1 MTTSLLPRR
10 FTVAIACAALAAVAL
25 ALGTLAGWWSREPGV
40 AGAPTPQ
47 QESFHQANVALAV
60 ATLVAVG
67 LAAAA
72 ARAAHSRLRA
82 MEHAVDAAA
91 TRATA
96 AARQLADAGRAVAAG
111 CTAQG
116 SSVTETGAALEQM
129 SAMIRS
135 TADNAAQAKDLA
147 AQARSAANA
156 GAATMAEMNGA
167 MRAIETSSGEVAK
180 IVKQIDQIAF
190 QTNILALNAA
200 VEAARAGE
208 AGAGFAVVADEVRSL
223 AQRSAAAARETAEKI
238 ATAIASSQHGSA
250 SCGRVEKS
258 LGEIAAKVSAADGLV
273 ADIATAAREQA
284 QGIRE
289 IGAAVARMDS
299 ATQET
304 AATAERAATVAAGLA
319 AEVEAWRDH
328 TDIHRAH
335 EAVAARTPVA
345 EPVKAIEAPPS
356 VARPVP
362 RRVPPRT
369 RAPLIPMPGDPAP
382 GPDAEERH
390 FRDF

>member
-1 MTTSLLPRR
+1 MNTALLPQR
-10 FTVAIACAALAAVAL
+10 FTAAVTFAALAAVAL
-25 ALGTLAGWWSREPGV
+25 ALGTLAGWWSHQPRV
-40 AGAPTPQ
+40 AGASTPQ
-47 QESFHQANVALAV
+47 PETLHQANVALAV
-60 ATLVAVG
+60 ATLLALG

-72 ARAAHSRLRA
+72 ARSARSRLRA
-82 MEHAVDAAA
+82 MENAVDAAA
-91 TRATA
+91 MRATA

-147 AQARSAANA
+147 TQARSAANA
-156 GAATMAEMNGA
+156 GAATMTEMNAA

-208 AGAGFAVVADEVRSL
+208 AGTGFAVVADEVRSL

-238 ATAIASSQHGSA
+238 AAAIASSQQGSA

-273 ADIATAAREQA
+273 AEIATAAREQA

-289 IGAAVARMDS
+289 IGAAMARMDL

-304 AATAERAATVAAGLA
+304 TATAERAATAAVGLA

-328 TDIHRAH
+328 ADIDRANDA
-335 EAVAARTPVA
+335 EAARTPVA
-345 EPVKAIEAPPS
+345 EPAGSTEPPPS

-369 RAPLIPMPGDPAP
+369 RGPQIPMPGDHAT

>member
-1 MTTSLLPRR
+1 VTTPLLPRQ
-10 FTVAIACAALAAVAL
+10 FTVAVTSAALAALAL
-25 ALGTLAGWWSREPGV
+25 ALGTLAGWWSHESGV
-40 AGAPTPQ
+40 GGVSTPQ
-47 QESFHQANVALAV
+47 QETLLQANVALAV

-72 ARAAHSRLRA
+72 ARSARSKLRA
-82 MEHAVDAAA
+82 TASAVDAAA

-96 AARQLADAGRAVAAG
+96 AARLVADAGRAVAAG

-147 AQARSAANA
+147 AQARSAADA
-156 GAATMAEMNGA
+156 GAATMTEMSGA
-167 MRAIETSSGEVAK
+167 MRAIETASGEVAK

-238 ATAIASSQHGSA
+238 AAAIASSQQGSA

-289 IGAAVARMDS
+289 IGAAVARMDL

-304 AATAERAATVAAGLA
+304 AATAERAATAAAGLV

-328 TDIHRAH
+328 ADSDGVNEPAS
-335 EAVAARTPVA
+335 RTPVA
-345 EPVKAIEAPPS
+345 EPPGAIEAIPS
-356 VARPVP
+356 VTRPGR

-369 RAPLIPMPGDPAP
+369 RGPLIPMPGDPATV
-382 GPDAEERH
+382 PDAEERH

>member
-1 MTTSLLPRR
+1 VTTPLLPRQ
-10 FTVAIACAALAAVAL
+10 FTVAVTSAALAALAL
-25 ALGTLAGWWSREPGV
+25 ALGTLAGCWSHESGV
-40 AGAPTPQ
+40 GGVSTPQ
-47 QESFHQANVALAV
+47 QETLRQANVALAV

-72 ARAAHSRLRA
+72 ARSARSKLRA
-82 MEHAVDAAA
+82 TASAVDAAA

-96 AARQLADAGRAVAAG
+96 VARLVADAGRAVAAG

-147 AQARSAANA
+147 AQARSAADA
-156 GAATMAEMNGA
+156 GAATMTEMSGA
-167 MRAIETSSGEVAK
+167 MRAIETASGEVAK

-238 ATAIASSQHGSA
+238 AAAIASSQQGSA

-289 IGAAVARMDS
+289 IGAAVARMDL

-304 AATAERAATVAAGLA
+304 AATAERAATAAAGLVV
-319 AEVEAWRDH
+319 EVEAWRDH
-328 TDIHRAH
+328 ADGDGVNEPAS
-335 EAVAARTPVA
+335 RTPVA
-345 EPVKAIEAPPS
+345 EPPGAIEAIPS
-356 VARPVP
+356 VTRPGR

-369 RAPLIPMPGDPAP
+369 RGPLIPMPGDPATV
-382 GPDAEERH
+382 PDAEERH

>member
-1 MTTSLLPRR
+1 MTAALLARR
-10 FTVAIACAALAAVAL
+10 FTAAVTFAALAAVAL
-25 ALGTLAGWWSREPGV
+25 AFGTLAGWRSREPGV
-40 AGAPTPQ
+40 AGASIPQ
-47 QESFHQANVALAV
+47 HETLFQANVALAV

-67 LAAAA
+67 LAAVA
-72 ARAAHSRLRA
+72 ARSARSRLRA
-82 MEHAVDAAA
+82 MEHAVDATA

-156 GAATMAEMNGA
+156 GAATMTEMNGA

-238 ATAIASSQHGSA
+238 AAAIASSQQGSA

-258 LGEIAAKVSAADGLV
+258 LGEIAAKVNAADGLV
-273 ADIATAAREQA
+273 AAIATAAREQA

-328 TDIHRAH
+328 AGIDRANDA
-335 EAVAARTPVA
+335 EAARTPVA
-345 EPVKAIEAPPS
+345 KPAAIQAPPS

-362 RRVPPRT
+362 RRVPTRT